1 MIRTILSIFIF
12 FLLSSP
18 LFALADLTLT
28 QGSIDNT
35 RLNRGEYL
43 TVRATAINNGDRVA
57 TATYALISLQAVG
70 STRRVPLGRVG
81 LKALSIRES
90 QVITYIF
97 PMPRTLTIGSYTVV
111 IDLDSDQELQENS
124 ESNNTFCMGTSTC
137 TELVITNQYTP
148 DRNIPCPMIL
158 VHGWVGD
165 NTTWSDFTNTID
177 DYYGATK
184 GGTFHFCLNPD
195 GNSYTGDG
203 CDALIDFTNYSSLNR
218 SADYYTVNFDIGR
231 NGRPYN
237 GDDLSNQSA
246 VVKQGCAL
254 SKIIKQVLAL
264 TNAQEVILVG
274 HSMGGLASR
283 EYIQNKGNW
292 QADGKHH
299 VAKLV
304 TVGTPNGGSNTSG
317 ANFGTFLNYN
327 ELSEAVRDLRHPST
341 RFNGIYLFG
350 GNERDVTA
358 SYNKDI
364 NCNGRETDN
373 IVGLNA
379 KTFSPDIAAACVIG
393 TGVGISFCTAAG
405 DLVVCDD
412 RADLNNYPFS
422 GTTLHADRFII
433 ESDGSLLPS
442 YNIAYHGNLHK
453 KNPAVLMQ
461 ALDEP
466 KTYEKAYD
474 INVGEGFFGTVTFQ
488 AANDPFPEP
497 DKSTDYDDYRFR
509 IEQRSA
515 VRVLI
520 TNIPTRTFSAFI
532 VDSTY
537 RVLHQFSSNRGS
549 NIDQNII
556 LEKGT
561 YFLEVSARPDA
572 NSWVYP
578 YFFGILATPLGGVP
592 NAIFTANNR
601 TGCSPMSVGFIN
613 QSTGSPTSFNWRFEA
628 GTPSTSTLQNPTVS
642 YSTPGNYNVILTV
655 SNSTGSTSSVQQ
667 GYISVGKIPQAN
679 FANSSDSLAVKFF
692 NLTNAGTEARYN
704 WSFGDGTT
712 STNADVTHTYAR
724 TGTYIVKLT
733 ASNACGSH
741 TIEKTIIVNQT
752 TSNVDLGILED
763 LDFSIFPNPSI
774 GKVVLKV
781 VGISDQTLNLDVFD
795 IIGRKVFQSSIIHT
809 PHESELNLSNL
820 PNGSYIL
827 VLRSKSKEVRK
838 KMIIQK

>member
-1 MIRTILSIFIF
+1 MKRTILSFFIL
-12 FLLSSP
+12 FLFMSP
-18 LFALADLTLT
+18 ILALADLTLT

-43 TVRATAINNGDRVA
+43 TVRATAINSGDKVA
-57 TATYALISLQAVG
+57 TATYALISLQALG
-70 STRRVPLGRVG
+70 STSRFPLGRVG
-81 LKALSIRES
+81 LKALSMRES
-90 QVITYIF
+90 QLITYIF
-97 PMPRTLTIGSYTVV
+97 PMPRTLAIGSYNVV
-111 IDLDSDQELQENS
+111 IELDSDQELPENN
-124 ESNNTFCMGTSTC
+124 EGNNFFCMGGGTC

-165 NTTWSDFTNTID
+165 DTTWDEFTQTID
-177 DYYGATK
+177 DNYGATK

-195 GNSYTGDG
+195 GNAYTSDG
-203 CDALIDFTNYSSLNR
+203 CDGLLDFTDYSSIKR
-218 SADYYTVNFDIGR
+218 SADYYTVNFNIGR
-231 NGRPYN
+231 NGRKYN

-246 VVKQGCAL
+246 IVKQGCAL

-299 VAKLV
+299 IAKLV

-317 ANFGTFLNYN
+317 ANLGTFVGYN

-350 GNERDVTA
+350 GNERDVVA

-364 NCNGRETDN
+364 NCNGSETDN
-373 IVGLNA
+373 IVGLNS
-379 KTFSPDIAAACVIG
+379 KTFPPDIAAACVIG
-393 TGVGISFCTAAG
+393 TEVGISFCTGAS

-422 GTTLHADRFII
+422 GTALHADRFII
-433 ESDGSLLPS
+433 KSDGSFIPTN
-442 YNIAYHGNLHK
+442 NIAYHGNLHQ
-453 KNPAVLMQ
+453 KNSAVLMQ

-466 KTYEKAYD
+466 KNYAKAYD

-497 DKSTDYDDYRFR
+497 DKSIDYDDYRFN
-509 IEQRSA
+509 IAQRSA
-515 VRVLI
+515 VRVFLA
-520 TNIPTRTFSAFI
+520 NIPTRTFSAFI

-537 RVLHQFSSNRGS
+537 RVLHQLSSNAGS
-549 NIDQNII
+549 NIDQNIV

-561 YFLEVSARPDA
+561 YFLEIFAKPDA
-572 NSWVYP
+572 KSWFYP

-592 NAIFTANNR
+592 NAIFTTNNR
-601 TGCSPMSVGFIN
+601 TGCSPMSVAFTN
-613 QSTGSPTSFNWRFEA
+613 QSTGSPTSFSWKFEG
-628 GTPSTSTLQNPTVS
+628 GTPSTSSAQNPTVS
-642 YSTPGNYNVILTV
+642 YTTAGNYNVSLTV

-667 GYISVGKIPQAN
+667 GFISVGKIPQAN
-679 FANSSDSLAVKFF
+679 FVNSSDSLAIRFF
-692 NLTNAGTEARYN
+692 NLTNAGTEARYS
-704 WSFGDGTT
+704 WSFGDGTSST
-712 STNADVTHTYAR
+712 SADVTHTYVRA
-724 TGTYIVKLT
+724 GTYIVKLT
-733 ASNACGSH
+733 ASNSCGSN
-741 TIEKTIIVNQT
+741 TIEKTITVKQT
-752 TSNVDLGILED
+752 TPTSDFGNEK
-763 LDFSIFPNPSI
+763 DFSLVIFPNPST
-774 GKVVLKV
+774 GKVVLQV
-781 VGISDQTLNLDVFD
+781 TGVSDENLNLDVFN
-795 IIGRKVFQSSIIHT
+795 IVGVKVFDSSIT
-809 PHESELNLSNL
+809 NNKDVELNLSNL

-827 VLRSKSKEVRK
+827 VLKSKSKEVRK